1 VYEHVLAA
9 LTADKTIAFSI
20 VKPLYCSCFHGVARF
35 LFVRYALCPSQNYIR
50 QVTLS
55 RELLKLQSQTLQDCT
70 SDIHRFAKLFRPSRT
85 NRLILNGL
93 RVAFPRVE
101 TFTDSRHHEGMRL
114 PRFRI
119 LLVLFLLSSLAFA
132 DIIDDVRTALAQ
144 RNSAAAAS
152 ELQTYRSQHGVDAA
166 YLEALSWTARAA
178 LDANDLQQ
186 ADSAAKETETLARQ
200 LLRKQSLDAEPH
212 LSTALGAAIEVEAR
226 VLAAHGQNAQAAA
239 LLRRALAT
247 YGNTSISP
255 RLHKNLNLLSLTK
268 LPAPP
273 LSTSEYLGTR
283 PVPLDQLKGSPVLL
297 FFWAHWCGDCK
308 YEGPIISRLSS
319 EFAPKGLTILAPTQ
333 LYGYAA
339 KGEDAKPKD
348 EIAYIGQV
356 WQHFYPGLQSIP
368 VPISKANFTNYG
380 ASTTPTLVLVD
391 RKGRVALYHPGL
403 MEYDDLRSAIEKTL
417 SN

>member
-1 VYEHVLAA
+1 VA
-9 LTADKTIAFSI
+9 
-20 VKPLYCSCFHGVARF
+20 GVANSPLPVCF
-35 LFVRYALCPSQNYIR
+35 ASS
-50 QVTLS
+50 VT
-55 RELLKLQSQTLQDCT
+55 TL
-70 SDIHRFAKLFRPSRT
+70 
-85 NRLILNGL
+85 
-93 RVAFPRVE
+93 E
-101 TFTDSRHHEGMRL
+101 TFSTSLHHEDMRL
-114 PRFRI
+114 LGI
-119 LLVLFLLSSLAFA
+119 LLLLSSLAAA
-132 DIIDDVRTALAQ
+132 DIVDDVRTSLAQ
-144 RNSAAAAS
+144 RNSAAANS
-152 ELQTYRSQHGVDAA
+152 ELQTYRAQHGVDAA

-186 ADSAAKETETLARQ
+186 ADSAAKQTETLAHQ
-200 LLRKQSLDAEPH
+200 LLRKRPIDAEPH
-212 LSTALGAAIEVEAR
+212 LPIALGAAIEVEAQ

-273 LSTSEYLGTR
+273 LNTSEYQGTR
-283 PVPLDQLKGSPVLL
+283 PTPLSQLKGSPVLL

-308 YEGPIISRLSS
+308 YEGPIISRLGS

-356 WQHFYPGLQSIP
+356 WQHFYPGLQSVP